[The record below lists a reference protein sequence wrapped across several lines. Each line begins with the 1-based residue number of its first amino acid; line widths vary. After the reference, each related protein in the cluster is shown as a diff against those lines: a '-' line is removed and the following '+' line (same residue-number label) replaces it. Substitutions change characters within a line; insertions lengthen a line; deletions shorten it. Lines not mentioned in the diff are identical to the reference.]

1 MKLRPVVIVQGFAAL
16 IVASAFAPLIQAQSG
31 SAPRRTDPVLREQQ
45 RQFEFQMIE
54 AALERSQVRPGA
66 RKHPLVLA
74 QIKEDFLR
82 IQVIDRELRQTTS
95 PKQAL
100 NFRLI
105 TKSVSEIR
113 KRAARLKTK
122 LALPESEEIVER
134 LKVEPG
140 MEPEQLRL
148 SLLVLSDS
156 IYEFVSNPLFLSAKV
171 VDTRLS
177 AKARQDLEQI
187 IELSSDLKRSSEK
200 LKAAT
205 RNK

>member
-1 MKLRPVVIVQGFAAL
+1 MKFRPGLIVQGFAAL
-16 IVASAFAPLIQAQSG
+16 IVASAFVPLIQAQSR
-31 SAPRRTDPVLREQQ
+31 SAPRRTDPVQREQQ
-45 RQFEFQMIE
+45 RQVEFQIIE
-54 AALERSQVRPGA
+54 AALERRQARPGV
-66 RKHPLVLA
+66 RNRPLVME

-100 NFRLI
+100 NFGLI

-113 KRAARLKTK
+113 KRAVRLKTN
-122 LALPESEEIVER
+122 LALAEPEEIVER

-140 MEPEQLRL
+140 TETEQLRL
-148 SLLVLSDS
+148 TLSALSDS
-156 IYEFVSNPLFLSAKV
+156 IYEFVSNPVFISAKV
-171 VDTRLS
+171 FDTRLS